1 MLDTAKI
8 VYENGGYYDNDTYAN
23 AFGENANA
31 FHNIGVLNETH
42 SQLIGT
48 TPEKVVVN
56 QTEGNN
62 YLVEYTGNL
71 EKLIRDQHVTFE
83 EAINMVAEAND
94 IDALYMY
101 IVVDESCI
109 SKLNL
114 KKAKELGYKFVRKN

>member
-8 VYENGGYYDNDTYAN
+8 VYENGGYYDNEMKIT
-23 AFGENANA
+23 AFGENTNA

-56 QTEGNN
+56 VTQGNN

-71 EKLIRDQHVTFE
+71 EKLIEDQKVSFE
-83 EAINMVAEAND
+83 EAITMVAEVND
-94 IDALYMY
+94 IDSAHMY

-109 SKLNL
+109 RKINF
-114 KKAKELGYKFVRKN
+114 KNAEKLGYKFVRKK